1 MKGPCAKQVVTATI
15 ITPSGGRFVG
25 TNHCENAQPTCPR
38 ASMPSGVGYELCVDI
53 CQQSGHAEVNA
64 IRASG
69 GEAVGG
75 VLYLEGHT
83 YACSACQS
91 AAAAAGVAEI
101 VIGMAPEAP

>member
-15 ITPSGGRFVG
+15 ITSTGARFVG

-38 ASMPSGVGYELCVDI
+38 ASMPSGVGYELCVDV
-53 CQQSGHAEVNA
+53 CQQSGHAEVDA

-69 GEAVGG
+69 GAAAGA

-83 YACSACQS
+83 YACSACQAS
-91 AAAAAGVAEI
+91 AVAAGIVEI
-101 VIGMAPEAP
+101 VVSAPPEAV